1 VGNKNKNMKTKKGDF
16 WFVLRLLLLM
26 NAALIT
32 VMLLAH
38 PGIKSS
44 MQKEEPCSAA
54 KKINVDVLNSV
65 AVKLM

>member
-1 VGNKNKNMKTKKGDF
+1 MKTKKGDF

-38 PGIKSS
+38 PGLKSS
-44 MQKEEPCSAA
+44 TQKEEPCNTV
-54 KKINVDVLNSV
+54 KKINADLLNSV
-65 AVKLM
+65 TVKLM

>member
-1 VGNKNKNMKTKKGDF
+1 MKTKKEDF

-54 KKINVDVLNSV
+54 KTINADMLNSV